1 MSAERSAGASATA
14 ADPSDGFD
22 PDTFFCGDGPPS
34 ELGGTE
40 APRAAPSSA
49 PVQSQWVG
57 PVADLLTEGA
67 RAASD
72 GRMPEALRL
81 FTQAARKSPSC
92 AAAHEQRA
100 QVLLELDQ
108 YDEAVASAREAC
120 AADPRWG
127 VGRLTLG
134 RACLNAVVQHPQ
146 FATDLVA
153 TFDPTPVREAFLVN
167 AEDAVALSGEGWL
180 QDILMSSLDEMLEAT
195 LGTMRATK
203 TVWKSFSATQKMLC
217 SPDVIVRVGLCRG
230 DVPFDD
236 AEIMRRMRPSVE
248 AARALGIY

>member
-1 MSAERSAGASATA
+1 MFHLNSTELRQVFVSARPASANLTERQRLGLCVDTSLSRELA
-14 ADPSDGFD
+14 ASCPVDAFD
-22 PDTFFCGDGPPS
+22 PET
-34 ELGGTE
+34 
-40 APRAAPSSA
+40 
-49 PVQSQWVG
+49 
-57 PVADLLTEGA
+57 
-67 RAASD
+67 
-72 GRMPEALRL
+72 
-81 FTQAARKSPSC
+81 
-92 AAAHEQRA
+92 
-100 QVLLELDQ
+100 LLEVGVRVVHFFALDISVATLRSLGFRLGELS
-108 YDEAVASAREAC
+108 EAGL
-120 AADPRWG
+120 DMLW
-127 VGRLTLG
+127 L
-134 RACLNAVVQHPQ
+134 VQHPQ